1 MALIVVL
8 ELRIPASSPTF
19 ILGNFGQNKL
29 TVGLGIGN
37 VGIDNGGSPAH
48 LRHQVDELTRLLQVV
63 KEATAENHIE
73 DAILCEIADI
83 VTQEGQIGQI
93 GPRFDSLTIFEIALP
108 NLDAQRI
115 EASARQ
121 FDGIP
126 TLEASKIDNPFP
138 RGALGKK
145 YPQKLLGE
153 LKQREI
159 FHLVGLLRL
168 RERSV
173 VKPDV
178 VCREAARHDS
188 HPRI

>member
-1 MALIVVL
+1 
-8 ELRIPASSPTF
+8 
-19 ILGNFGQNKL
+19 
-29 TVGLGIGN
+29 
-37 VGIDNGGSPAH
+37 
-48 LRHQVDELTRLLQVV
+48 VV

-93 GPRFDSLTIFEIALP
+93 GSRFDSLTILEIALP

-126 TLEASKIDNPFP
+126 TLEAPKIDNPFP
-138 RGALGKK
+138 GGALGKK
-145 YPQKLLGE
+145 YLQKSLGE
-153 LKQREI
+153 LKQREV

-168 RERSV
+168 RERPV

-178 VCREAARHDS
+178 VCREAASHDS
-188 HPRI
+188 HLPHLTTYHFISSPPSDGVARDSRPPQGNAFRRISVTSRRRPMLREVVTRHGAK